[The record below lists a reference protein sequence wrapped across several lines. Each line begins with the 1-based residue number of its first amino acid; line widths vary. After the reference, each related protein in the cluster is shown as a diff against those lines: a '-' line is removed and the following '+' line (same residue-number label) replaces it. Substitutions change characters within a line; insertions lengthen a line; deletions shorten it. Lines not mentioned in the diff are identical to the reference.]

1 MKTKNKRL
9 RIIVILM
16 LVSISFWAQN
26 TIYRICGAW
35 KNPYDTESY
44 YKRNGEFVIRNTCFA
59 NDCGTYIFY
68 YNGTGVFLNPNRIDK
83 TEFTWSHKKDTFIY
97 HEDVSCPWYDTFKY
111 ELSCGNK
118 YDTLK
123 LIKAY
128 SRKKWRYIENF
139 FRKHITMIESTYY
152 TPIKTFK
159 EDDYFAYNNRVISNQ
174 RPDLVTGHFDDD
186 NSILYISS
194 GDYSSFK
201 EASIYDANEIF
212 VFDYINKNK
221 ISSFIIEYDSS
232 TDSIKNIFHTNDYNI
247 KRCYDR
253 KKKRIIYKT
262 YNKKKKRYITKN

>member
-1 MKTKNKRL
+1 
-9 RIIVILM
+9 
-16 LVSISFWAQN
+16 
-26 TIYRICGAW
+26 
-35 KNPYDTESY
+35 
-44 YKRNGEFVIRNTCFA
+44 
-59 NDCGTYIFY
+59 
-68 YNGTGVFLNPNRIDK
+68 
-83 TEFTWSHKKDTFIY
+83 
-97 HEDVSCPWYDTFKY
+97 
-111 ELSCGNK
+111 
-118 YDTLK
+118 
-123 LIKAY
+123 
-128 SRKKWRYIENF
+128 
-139 FRKHITMIESTYY
+139 MIESTYY

-221 ISSFIIEYDSS
+221 ISSFIIEYDSI